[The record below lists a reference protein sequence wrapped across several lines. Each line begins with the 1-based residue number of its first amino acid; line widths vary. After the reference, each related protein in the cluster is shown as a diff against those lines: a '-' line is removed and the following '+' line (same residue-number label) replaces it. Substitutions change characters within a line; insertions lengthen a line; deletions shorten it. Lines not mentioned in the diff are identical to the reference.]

1 MIHVS
6 DRLHRDDFMRIRS
19 PSELGGL
26 IRGRRRQLGLD
37 QSALAQK
44 VGVSRQWI
52 IEIEKGKPRA
62 AIGLILRTLNA
73 LGIFLDAR
81 NEPEQK
87 ARPSASEIDL
97 DALIEAAR
105 KPRS

>member
-1 MIHVS
+1 
-6 DRLHRDDFMRIRS
+6 MRIRS
-19 PSELGGL
+19 PSELGAL
-26 IRGRRRQLGLD
+26 IRARRRQLGLD
-37 QSALAQK
+37 QSGLAEK

-73 LGIFLDAR
+73 LGILLDAR
-81 NEPEQK
+81 NEPAQK
-87 ARPSASEIDL
+87 TKPSAHEVDL

>member
-1 MIHVS
+1 MH
-6 DRLHRDDFMRIRS
+6 IRS
-19 PSELGGL
+19 PSELGAL
-26 IRGRRRQLGLD
+26 IRDRRRQLGLE
-37 QSALAQK
+37 QSTLAEK

-73 LGIFLDAR
+73 LGILLTAQKEPAR
-81 NEPEQK
+81 KGKP
-87 ARPSASEIDL
+87 ASEVDL

>member
-1 MIHVS
+1 MSPIDYLLTCQRSVTS
-6 DRLHRDDFMRIRS
+6 ATAMRIRS
-19 PSELGGL
+19 PSELGAL
-26 IRGRRRQLGLD
+26 IRARRRQLGLD
-37 QSALAQK
+37 QIGLAEK

-81 NEPEQK
+81 PPGAE
-87 ARPSASEIDL
+87 SE
-97 DALIEAAR
+97 AVG
-105 KPRS
+105 P

>member
-1 MIHVS
+1 MSSIAYI
-6 DRLHRDDFMRIRS
+6 RNKLMRIRS
-19 PSELGGL
+19 PSELGAL

-37 QSALAQK
+37 QSALAEK

-73 LGIFLDAR
+73 LGILLDAR
-81 NEPEQK
+81 NELSNK
-87 ARPSASEIDL
+87 AKTSASKVDL
-97 DALIEAAR
+97 DAIIEAAR
-105 KPRS
+105 KPHS